1 VRDDQLRKIERRE
14 LGWMS
19 ESDESDLFR
28 EQMRGVKRLRK
39 NTSAPQ
45 PPKPPPEAKFT
56 RADQREVLKE
66 SLLPPEDFAT
76 LSTGDELAF
85 RRHHI
90 PEQTLIRLRRGH
102 FAVDAEID
110 LHGLTAAEA
119 KAALREFLAA
129 AVQRH
134 LSCIRIIH
142 GKGRGSGPRGPV
154 LKNVVNQW
162 LQRIDVVLA
171 FGSARPIDGGSGAI
185 YVLLRQ
191 QK

>member
-1 VRDDQLRKIERRE
+1 
-14 LGWMS
+14 MS
-19 ESDESDLFR
+19 DSDESELFR
-28 EQMRGVKRLRK
+28 QQMRDVKRLRK
-39 NTSAPQ
+39 AAHAP
-45 PPKPPPEAKFT
+45 PTPKPRPEAKFT

-85 RRHHI
+85 RRHHV

-110 LHGLTAAEA
+110 LHGMTSAES
-119 KAALREFLAA
+119 KAALREFLSQ
-129 AVQRH
+129 AVQQH
-134 LSCIRIIH
+134 LSCVRIIH

-185 YVLLRQ
+185 YVLLGQ

>member
-1 VRDDQLRKIERRE
+1 
-14 LGWMS
+14 MS
-19 ESDESDLFR
+19 DSDESELFR
-28 EQMRGVKRLRK
+28 QQMRDVKRLRK
-39 NTSAPQ
+39 PAHAP
-45 PPKPPPEAKFT
+45 PTPKPRPEAKFT

-85 RRHHI
+85 RRHHV

-110 LHGLTAAEA
+110 LHGMTSAES
-119 KAALREFLAA
+119 KAALRDFLSQ
-129 AVQRH
+129 AVQQH
-134 LSCIRIIH
+134 LSCVRIIH

>member
-1 VRDDQLRKIERRE
+1 MSDSDERE
-14 LGWMS
+14 L
-19 ESDESDLFR
+19 FR
-28 EQMRGVKRLRK
+28 QQMRDVKRLSK
-39 NTSAPQ
+39 GAHVP
-45 PPKPPPEAKFT
+45 PAPKPRPEAKFT

-85 RRHHI
+85 RRHHV

-110 LHGLTAAEA
+110 LHGMTAAEA
-119 KAALREFLAA
+119 KAALRDFLSA

-134 LSCIRIIH
+134 LSCVRIIH

-171 FGSARPIDGGSGAI
+171 FGSARPVDGGSGAI